1 MSAEEYMQG
10 PASDDWDWDPC
21 DWMPD
26 AAAHGL
32 SYTSTL
38 QADFAELELR
48 EAATRAGAGTS
59 SDKSKLDYNVRM
71 PMWKVFARTP
81 EDTACVVGGAIVTHS
96 TDKALLITCDALNAP
111 AWVPKS
117 VVISYTPLTLPGW
130 FVQKMLDADIAQ
142 EQGDFEGLCPYCG
155 GQHCDCGTDI

>member
-1 MSAEEYMQG
+1 MSAEEYIQG

-38 QADFAELELR
+38 K
-48 EAATRAGAGTS
+48 AATRTGVGTAH
-59 SDKSKLDYNVRM
+59 DKSRLDYNVRM
-71 PMWKVFARTP
+71 PLRKALAKAP
-81 EDTACVVGGAIVTHS
+81 EDTACVIGGAVVTHS

-111 AWVPKS
+111 AWIPKS

-130 FVQKMLDADIAQ
+130 LVQKMLDADIKK
-142 EQGDFEGLCPYCG
+142 ETGDFESLCPYCG